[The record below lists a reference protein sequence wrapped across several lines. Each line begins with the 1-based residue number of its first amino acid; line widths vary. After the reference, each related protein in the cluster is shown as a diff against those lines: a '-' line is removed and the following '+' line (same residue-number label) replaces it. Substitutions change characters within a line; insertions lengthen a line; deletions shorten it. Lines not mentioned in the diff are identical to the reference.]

1 MHLYRNGKDFLDT
14 SNLLIFLVHFGVPVD
29 GSSGDH
35 HGHAKTLKDTM
46 YLTLVLMGGGGGG
59 GGNISIFKKKLFS
72 QPKLGILRGV

>member
-46 YLTLVLMGGGGGG
+46 YLTLVLMGGGEGV
-59 GGNISIFKKKLFS
+59 IYPYLKKNYFHS
-72 QPKLGILRGV
+72 QN